1 MAENLLNKINLDG
14 TEMII
19 SDTKARTDA
28 SKALSTANTASSTA
42 TTANTNATKA
52 ISIANSAKDTAAKK
66 KKALINYD
74 SVTYTMTIIQGG
86 E

>member
-28 SKALSTANTASSTA
+28 SNALSTANG
-42 TTANTNATKA
+42 A
-52 ISIANSAKDTAAKK
+52 IKIANSAKDTAVKK
-66 KKALINYD
+66 STNQLR
-74 SVTYTMTIIQGG
+74 
-86 E
+86 

>member
-28 SKALSTANTASSTA
+28 SKALSTANAANSAA
-42 TTANTNATKA
+42 TTANTNATTA
-52 ISIANSAKDTAAKK
+52 ISIANSAKDTAI

-74 SVTYTMTIIQGG
+74 SDTYTMTITQGG
-86 E
+86 K